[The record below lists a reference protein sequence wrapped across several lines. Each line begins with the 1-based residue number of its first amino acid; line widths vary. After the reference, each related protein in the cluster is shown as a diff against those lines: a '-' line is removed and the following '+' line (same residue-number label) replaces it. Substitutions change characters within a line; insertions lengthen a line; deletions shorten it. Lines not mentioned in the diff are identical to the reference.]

1 LDCEYRSGSII
12 GGVAGFIFGII
23 TLRNTGGSFMKKTS
37 KLKQLIQER
46 KALVCPGAHDAISA
60 KLIERAGFKA
70 LQVSGFGLSATYLGL
85 PDMAFLSFSEV
96 LHFSKNIIDSVEIPV
111 MVDADTGYGNAVNA
125 MHVTSE
131 FVKAGA
137 AGMNIEDQLF
147 PKRCGHLEGKRIIP
161 MEEMVLKIKACRK
174 AADELDP
181 DFVINARTD
190 AIAVSGVEDAI
201 KRGNAYAE
209 AGADLIFV
217 EAPRSVEQIK
227 HVIEHIDAPV
237 SINLMDAVVGGKT
250 PLVAI
255 DTLRELGVGR
265 ISIPVGPLFAAIKGM
280 VNYLDAI
287 KGDRLAEGRTD
298 LVADFGFF
306 KELVGF
312 PKYREL
318 EKEYLPDFIPE

>member
-1 LDCEYRSGSII
+1 
-12 GGVAGFIFGII
+12 
-23 TLRNTGGSFMKKTS
+23 MKKTAR
-37 KLKQLIQER
+37 LKQLVQER

-85 PDMAFLSFSEV
+85 PDMAFMSFSEV
-96 LHFSKNIIDSVEIPV
+96 LHFSKNIIDSVDIPV

-125 MHVTSE
+125 MHVTRE
-131 FVKAGA
+131 FIKAGA

-147 PKRCGHLEGKRIIP
+147 PKRCGHLEGKSIVP

-174 AADELDP
+174 AGDELDP

-190 AIAVSGVEDAI
+190 AIAVAGVEEAI
-201 KRGNAYAE
+201 RRGNAYAE

-217 EAPRSVEQIK
+217 EAPRSVEQIR
-227 HVIEHIDAPV
+227 HVIESIDAPV

-250 PLVAI
+250 PLIDI

-280 VNYLDAI
+280 LNYLDAI
-287 KGDRLAEGRTD
+287 KGDRIAEGRTD

-306 KELVGF
+306 KEMVGF
-312 PKYREL
+312 PKFREL
-318 EKEYLPDFIPE
+318 EREYLPDFIPE

>member
-1 LDCEYRSGSII
+1 
-12 GGVAGFIFGII
+12 
-23 TLRNTGGSFMKKTS
+23 MKKTTR
-37 KLKQLIQER
+37 LKQLVQER

-96 LHFSKNIIDSVEIPV
+96 LHFSKNVIDSVDIPV

-125 MHVTSE
+125 MHVTRE
-131 FVKAGA
+131 FIKAGA

-147 PKRCGHLEGKRIIP
+147 PKRCGHLEGKRIVP

-174 AADELDP
+174 AGDELDS

-190 AIAVSGVEDAI
+190 AIAVAGVEEAI
-201 KRGNAYAE
+201 RRGNAYAE

-217 EAPRSVEQIK
+217 EAPRSVEQIRQ
-227 HVIEHIDAPV
+227 VIESIDAPV

-250 PLVAI
+250 PLIDI

-265 ISIPVGPLFAAIKGM
+265 ISIPVGPLFAAVRGM
-280 VNYLDAI
+280 VDYLDVI
-287 KGDRLAEGRTD
+287 KGDRIAEGRTD
-298 LVADFGFF
+298 LVAEFGFF

-318 EKEYLPDFIPE
+318 EEEYLPDFIPE